1 MQNAAKLHQIKGLQ
15 QNVSNLL
22 QNAANALCAMR
33 YVQYALCGMCNMHSR
48 SDNQNAIVQ
57 NILSRFVENIVSR
70 NFKTIYGTGGDP
82 TLRVQCLDP
91 PCRGSVLFQ

>member
-1 MQNAAKLHQIKGLQ
+1 MI
-15 QNVSNLL
+15 
-22 QNAANALCAMR
+22 AMW
-33 YVQYALCGMCNMHSR
+33 YVHNHSPPLRSPFSR

-57 NILSRFVENIVSR
+57 NILSRFDENIVSR